1 MIDMLLVNIKDETA
15 FRDFAKSVSKFTGY
29 SHVAFSILSED
40 NIIYFGSS
48 EEMKWTGNHW
58 SGKIVGTL
66 RVSFT
71 GDIEWS
77 KCQFE
82 FGAADFVEDYCKGFN
97 EGFDKGWTSG
107 CEEGMNSKR
116 ISRDEYERGYKE
128 GFDDG
133 FENGYADGYERGERD
148 IWDWIEVNNLKIVK
162 ES

>member
-1 MIDMLLVNIKDETA
+1 MIDKLLINIKDETA
-15 FRDFAKSVSKFTGY
+15 LRDFAKSISKFTGY
-29 SHVAFSILSED
+29 NHIAFSILSDD

-58 SGKIVGTL
+58 SGEIVGTL

-82 FGAADFVEDYCKGFN
+82 FRAADFIEDYCKGFN
-97 EGFDKGWTSG
+97 EGLVKGRTLG
-107 CEEGMNSKR
+107 
-116 ISRDEYERGYKE
+116 YEE

-133 FENGYADGYERGERD
+133 LGNGYADGYERGERD
-148 IWDWIEVNNLKIVK
+148 IWDWIEANNMKIVK

>member
-1 MIDMLLVNIKDETA
+1 MLLINIKDETA
-15 FRDFAKSVSKFTGY
+15 LRDFAKSISKFTGY

-58 SGKIVGTL
+58 SGEIVGTL

-71 GDIEWS
+71 GNIEWS

-82 FGAADFVEDYCKGFN
+82 FRAVDFTEDYCKGFN
-97 EGFDKGWTSG
+97 EGVVKGRTS
-107 CEEGMNSKR
+107 
-116 ISRDEYERGYKE
+116 GYKE

-148 IWDWIEVNNLKIVK
+148 IWDWIEANNLKIVK